1 MDNIS
6 YSDNITCYALCL
18 QKKTKEV
25 LSLIVA
31 HYQSL
36 ENDVRAQIQ
45 LEHEVEQEKIRKVS
59 KRFPRWHGLYTIQRS
74 EPAKNPYSRHAIIH
88 NREALAMFLD
98 SALLSG
104 TRPPLN
110 A

>member
-1 MDNIS
+1 MQKVYIPLLPFYNCDVIGTTWECYKRNFLLIFGWTTFP
-6 YSDNITCYALCL
+6 SDNITCYALCL

-59 KRFPRWHGLYTIQRS
+59 KRFPR
-74 EPAKNPYSRHAIIH
+74 
-88 NREALAMFLD
+88 
-98 SALLSG
+98 
-104 TRPPLN
+104 
-110 A
+110 

>member
-1 MDNIS
+1 MKLKVLRQEEF
-6 YSDNITCYALCL
+6 TFLFCL

-45 LEHEVEQEKIRKVS
+45 LEHDVEQEKIKKV
-59 KRFPRWHGLYTIQRS
+59 RFQL
-74 EPAKNPYSRHAIIH
+74 
-88 NREALAMFLD
+88 
-98 SALLSG
+98 
-104 TRPPLN
+104 
-110 A
+110 